1 MWVAVFAK
9 GTLRHHPG
17 LLLRQVIDRRGHV
30 TSRWKRLYDQSV
42 PGLPTSTSANIR
54 RGQAA
59 MAHVILHRETATNAM
74 HRHDLGW
81 IDFVWGTT
89 GAPTKAS
96 GKRKGAKGV
105 AHILE
110 ARQRKDGLPLVKAK
124 DLAMKL
130 PQVIAMGQRE
140 TTTGQQASN
149 VRIAFAGHV
158 AVLVANPKT
167 GHWLLTGWKESPD
180 GHP

>member
-1 MWVAVFAK
+1 MWLAVFAK

-59 MAHVILHRETATNAM
+59 MAHVIQHQETAHQAM
-74 HRHDLGW
+74 HRQDIGW
-81 IDFVWGTT
+81 IDFVWGAV
-89 GAPTKAS
+89 GAPATKV
-96 GKRKGAKGV
+96 GKRKGAHGV

-110 ARQRKDGLPLVKAK
+110 ARQRKDGMTVLGAQK
-124 DLAMKL
+124 LAMSL
-130 PQVIAMGQRE
+130 PEVIARGRVMRADRFGDQGRMVLDY
-140 TTTGQQASN
+140 G
-149 VRIAFAGHV
+149 GHE
-158 AVLVANPKT
+158 AILIKPRKSPA
-167 GHWLLTGWKESPD
+167 WLLSGWQKQP
-180 GHP
+180 PVA